1 MTLPIDTNF
10 DEEIFDDE
18 YYENQPYESCPKCGR
33 DYDDI
38 GFDMQYC
45 KACGWD
51 AEKEKWDKPIKPTD
65 EDYMAGDADILTGRW
80 Y

>member
-1 MTLPIDTNF
+1 MKTP
-10 DEEIFDDE
+10 EEDRDRE
-18 YYENQPYESCPKCGR
+18 WEEMQPLEICPKCGR

-38 GFDMQYC
+38 GFDYQYC

-51 AEKEKWDKPIKPTD
+51 AEKNEFGKSIEPT
-65 EDYMAGDADILTGRW
+65 EDDYLNGDADILTGRW